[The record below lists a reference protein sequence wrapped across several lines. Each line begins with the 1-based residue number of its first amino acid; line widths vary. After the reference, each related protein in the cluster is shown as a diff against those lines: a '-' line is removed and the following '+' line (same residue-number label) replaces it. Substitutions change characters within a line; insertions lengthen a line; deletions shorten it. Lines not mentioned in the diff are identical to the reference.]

1 MQLVV
6 VCVCDWVGQPRGVRK
21 QQVVANSVFML
32 AVCLVMVYIRLSRLQ
47 FLPCSKAPIFQVVCA
62 LRSFVLDIW
71 SLYGNISPTST
82 MWPLRTP
89 LGNVPSGA
97 CGWGSQCCVTCLL
110 CMSSAGVSF
119 AQF

>member
-32 AVCLVMVYIRLSRLQ
+32 AVCLVMIIFAFPGCN

-62 LRSFVLDIW
+62 LRSFVLDI
-71 SLYGNISPTST
+71 
-82 MWPLRTP
+82 
-89 LGNVPSGA
+89 
-97 CGWGSQCCVTCLL
+97 
-110 CMSSAGVSF
+110 
-119 AQF
+119 